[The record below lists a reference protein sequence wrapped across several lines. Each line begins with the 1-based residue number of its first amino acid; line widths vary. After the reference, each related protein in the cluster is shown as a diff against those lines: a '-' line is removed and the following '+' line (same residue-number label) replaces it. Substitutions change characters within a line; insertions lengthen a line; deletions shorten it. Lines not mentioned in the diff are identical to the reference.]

1 MLTVGDTVPN
11 ITLASSKGG
20 EVSLTDLKGKKI
32 VLYFYPKDD
41 TPGCTTEACAF
52 RDNVKNYHDLNAV
65 IIGVSKDPLSKHD
78 KFIEKY
84 GLPFELLSDV
94 EHKLAEAFGAWD
106 EKSLYGNLF
115 MGMIRSTFLID
126 EDGKIVKEWRKVK
139 VAGHVEEVLEAAR
152 AL

>member
-11 ITLASSKGG
+11 IKLASSKGG
-20 EVSLTDLKGKKI
+20 ETSLTDLKGKKI

-52 RDNVKNYHDLNAV
+52 RDHVKSYHDLNAV

-106 EKSLYGNLF
+106 EKSLYGKLF

>member
-11 ITLASSKGG
+11 IKLASSKGG
-20 EVSLTDLKGKKI
+20 EVSLTDYKGKKV

-41 TPGCTTEACAF
+41 TPGCTAQACAF
-52 RDNVKNYHDLNAV
+52 RDYKKDYEDLNAV

-84 GLPFELLSDV
+84 GLPFELLADE

-106 EKSLYGNLF
+106 EKSLYGKLF

-152 AL
+152 SI

>member
-1 MLTVGDTVPN
+1 MLTVGDIVPN
-11 ITLASSKGG
+11 IKLASSKGG

-41 TPGCTTEACAF
+41 TPGCTTQACAF
-52 RDNVKNYHDLNAV
+52 RDYKKDYEDLNAV

-84 GLPFELLSDV
+84 GLPFELLSDE

-106 EKSLYGNLF
+106 EKSLYGKLF

-152 AL
+152 SL

>member
-11 ITLASSKGG
+11 IKLASSKGG

-52 RDNVKNYHDLNAV
+52 RDHVKNYHDLNAV

-84 GLPFELLSDV
+84 GLPFELLSDE

-106 EKSLYGNLF
+106 EKSLYGKLF

>member
-11 ITLASSKGG
+11 IKLASSKGG
-20 EVSLTDLKGKKI
+20 ETSLTDLKGKKI

-52 RDNVKNYHDLNAV
+52 RDHVKSYHDLNAV

-94 EHKLAEAFGAWD
+94 DHQLAEAFGAWD
-106 EKSLYGNLF
+106 QKSLYGKLF

-126 EDGKIVKEWRKVK
+126 EDGKIVREWRKVK